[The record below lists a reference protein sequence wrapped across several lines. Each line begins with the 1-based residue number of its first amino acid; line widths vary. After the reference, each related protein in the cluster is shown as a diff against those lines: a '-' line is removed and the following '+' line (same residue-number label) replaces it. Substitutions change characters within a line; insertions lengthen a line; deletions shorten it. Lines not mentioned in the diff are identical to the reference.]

1 MCLAA
6 PLLAKYVFCDLLV
19 CEKCSELPS
28 KVERRDLY
36 EGTKVLGKPPNFV
49 RAKTEYFRGCGRH
62 PAMQFG
68 QVRTTACDAHRGGP
82 RRRAGSQNKFHSSES
97 QLKVFGNKFGRT
109 PADGHLKSVDVKI
122 HASYPP
128 RNPPLA
134 RDSCAGK
141 VLFVDAFT
149 AGIAGDMFVAALV
162 DLGVPF
168 DLIITQLARLDL
180 EGDYSLNIVT
190 TSRSEISAP
199 LFFIEERMQ
208 KPLVPRSFKDVK
220 TLLEGSVLTPGSKQR
235 ALKTFTLLA
244 EAESS
249 AHGVSVETV
258 YFHEVG
264 ALDSIVDIVA
274 VAVCLDYLGVNE
286 VIVSPLPIG
295 RGLISGAAHGAL
307 PCPAPATVQCL
318 CAADLS
324 TYATYTDG
332 EFVTPTGASLLAT
345 LKTGIG
351 DWPRRFVQ
359 ERTGYG
365 AGIKKWRHRPN
376 LLRIVLGTVE
386 ET

>member
-1 MCLAA
+1 MLGTRTH
-6 PLLAKYVFCDLLV
+6 
-19 CEKCSELPS
+19 
-28 KVERRDLY
+28 RRV
-36 EGTKVLGKPPNFV
+36 VLGKPPNFV

-62 PAMQFG
+62 PAMQFS
-68 QVRTTACDAHRGGP
+68 QVRATACDAHHGGP
-82 RRRAGSQNKFHSSES
+82 RRRAGSQSKFHSSDS
-97 QLKVFGNKFGRT
+97 HLKVFGNSSRRT
-109 PADGHLKSVDVKI
+109 PADDHLKSDVKI
-122 HASYPP
+122 HASYAP

-180 EGDYSLNIVT
+180 EGDYSLNILT

-208 KPLVPRSFKDVK
+208 KPLLHRNFKDVK
-220 TLLEGSVLTPGSKQR
+220 TLLEGSVLTHGSKQR
-235 ALKTFTLLA
+235 ALKTFKLLA

-258 YFHEVG
+258 HFHEVG

-318 CAADLS
+318 CAANLS

>member
-1 MCLAA
+1 M
-6 PLLAKYVFCDLLV
+6 
-19 CEKCSELPS
+19 
-28 KVERRDLY
+28 
-36 EGTKVLGKPPNFV
+36 
-49 RAKTEYFRGCGRH
+49 
-62 PAMQFG
+62 
-68 QVRTTACDAHRGGP
+68 
-82 RRRAGSQNKFHSSES
+82 
-97 QLKVFGNKFGRT
+97 
-109 PADGHLKSVDVKI
+109 
-122 HASYPP
+122 
-128 RNPPLA
+128 
-134 RDSCAGK
+134 
-141 VLFVDAFT
+141 
-149 AGIAGDMFVAALV
+149 
-162 DLGVPF
+162 
-168 DLIITQLARLDL
+168 
-180 EGDYSLNIVT
+180 
-190 TSRSEISAP
+190 
-199 LFFIEERMQ
+199 
-208 KPLVPRSFKDVK
+208 
-220 TLLEGSVLTPGSKQR
+220 TPGSKQR

-258 YFHEVG
+258 CFHEVG